1 MQRIEVITVG
11 VSAGGMKALVA
22 LLAHLP
28 ADYPIPIIIVQHL
41 LEGSESFLPEYLND
55 QVSMP
60 VQEAVDKESLRPGCV
75 YLAPPGYHLLV
86 EDDRS
91 LSLSIDPK
99 VNYCRPSIDV
109 LFDSA
114 AFVFQEKCL
123 GIVLTGANQDGSAG
137 LRNIKANG
145 GMAIVQRPETAEYPA
160 MPLAAIHAVKVDHI
174 MSLDEIG
181 EFLTTLHYSNP

>member
-11 VSAGGMKALVA
+11 VSAGGMKALVT

>member
-11 VSAGGMKALVA
+11 VSAGGMKALVT

-60 VQEAVDKESLRPGCV
+60 VQEAVDKAYLRPGCV